1 VIALYLLLGTCL
13 ALSALLALN
22 AFASV
27 LAELA
32 WRAVAPR
39 VAHRSAAVRAR
50 LLFALRVSPPAL
62 AAALVFALLLPAYL
76 LYEPHD
82 TGERVGAKLLLLA
95 AVSAAGVLLACWRVA
110 RTWLATRRLVGDWMR
125 HAEPFTAEGASVPA
139 YRIRHR
145 FPVIAVIGVL
155 RPRLFIATQIFDA
168 LTPGELASA
177 LAHERGHVEARDNLK
192 RAVLQA
198 GQDALLVLAPLGRS
212 LRREWQRES
221 ELAADEFA
229 ASAGPAAALDLASTI
244 VKISRLI
251 PAGATP
257 TLPAGAHLLGEA
269 DDGLSQRVRALLRL
283 ASSPEHARA
292 SKSLRARRPLLVAL
306 GLCLC
311 AAAPLL
317 AHPEVLKATHDAI
330 ERIVEH
336 LN

>member
-1 VIALYLLLGTCL
+1 MALYLLLGTCL

-22 AFASV
+22 AFASA

-32 WRAVAPR
+32 WRAIAPR
-39 VAHRSAAVRAR
+39 VAGRAAAVRAR
-50 LLFALRVSPPAL
+50 LLFVLRVSPPAL

-76 LYEPHD
+76 LHEPHD

-95 AVSAAGVLLACWRVA
+95 ALSAAGVLLACWRIA
-110 RTWLATRRLVGDWMR
+110 RTWLATRRLVRDWMR
-125 HAEPFTAEGASVPA
+125 HAEPVATEGASIPA
-139 YRIRHR
+139 YRIRHS

-155 RPRLFIATQIFDA
+155 RPRLFIAGQIFDA
-168 LTPGELASA
+168 LTPGEFSSA

-212 LRREWQRES
+212 LRREWQRAS

-229 ASAGPAAALDLASTI
+229 ASAGPAAALDLASAL
-244 VKISRLI
+244 VKISKLI

-269 DDGLSQRVRALLRL
+269 DDGLSRRVRALLRL
-283 ASSPEHARA
+283 ASLPEGVRS
-292 SKSLRARRPLLVAL
+292 SKRLHVHLPLLVVL
-306 GLCLC
+306 CLCLC
-311 AAAPLL
+311 AVGAPLL
-317 AHPEVLKATHDAI
+317 AHPEVLKATHEAI
-330 ERIVEH
+330 ERVVEQ

>member
-1 VIALYLLLGTCL
+1 MYLLLGTCL

-22 AFASV
+22 AFASA

-39 VAHRSAAVRAR
+39 VAGRAAAVRAR
-50 LLFALRVSPPAL
+50 MLFALRVSPPAL

-76 LYEPHD
+76 LHEPHD
-82 TGERVGAKLLLLA
+82 TDERVGVKLLLLA
-95 AVSAAGVLLACWRVA
+95 ALSAAGVVLACWRVA
-110 RTWLATRRLVGDWMR
+110 RTWLATRRLVRYWMR
-125 HAEPFTAEGASVPA
+125 HAEPFAAEGASVPA
-139 YRIRHR
+139 FRIRHR

-168 LTPGELASA
+168 LTPGELSSA

-198 GQDALLVLAPLGRS
+198 GQDALLVLAPLGRK

-229 ASAGPAAALDLASTI
+229 ASAGPDAALDLASAI

-257 TLPAGAHLLGEA
+257 TLPAGAHLLGES
-269 DDGLSQRVRALLRL
+269 DDGLSRRVRALLRL
-283 ASSPEHARA
+283 ASSPEGAL
-292 SKSLRARRPLLVAL
+292 SPKSLRARRTLLVTL
-306 GLCLC
+306 CLCLC
-311 AAAPLL
+311 AAGAPLL
-317 AHPEVLKATHDAI
+317 AHPEVLKLTHEAI
-330 ERIVEH
+330 ERVVEH